1 MPEIGQEC
9 RCPTGPIQVGNAEF
23 PAQKLLFSKHDALVV
38 EPITKCKHCH
48 ESGIARKHGY
58 AKPHEAVAQVQR
70 MAHNRVCI
78 HGVEPVGH
86 LSFRIPARSAHGC
99 VAYGVGA
106 HKQSGQAC
114 AEAEAL
120 VGVPMVDGC
129 REQDSRTVDDKQQ
142 SRYACR
148 QCHEWQEA
156 PTAKQPVA
164 L

>member
-9 RCPTGPIQVGNAEF
+9 RCPTGPIQVGSAEF
-23 PAQKLLFSKHDALVV
+23 P
-38 EPITKCKHCH
+38 
-48 ESGIARKHGY
+48 
-58 AKPHEAVAQVQR
+58 
-70 MAHNRVCI
+70 
-78 HGVEPVGH
+78 
-86 LSFRIPARSAHGC
+86 
-99 VAYGVGA
+99 A
-106 HKQSGQAC
+106 HKQSGLAC

-129 REQDSRTVDDKQQ
+129 REQDPRTVDNKQQ

-156 PTAKQPVA
+156 PMAKQPIA